1 MLSAC
6 YAPQVNVPC
15 LRQFQVAA
23 RPGSA
28 KCKLHTT
35 ASAQHHALP
44 VPLLTHNFC
53 ARRVQRDLRVAGS
66 AKADTQTEA
75 KIATQSATITAATA
89 SPWLWEESDDAL
101 QAYGAFFGLLGIGQ
115 LQFLYSQKWADLPYF
130 IGLAVMTI
138 YIGAHRG
145 LTTKQRQQITIKE
158 GVLAP
163 VFASI
168 SLFSVYLIIKFLPN
182 LDLQLLLNAYF
193 WLLGT
198 FAIAGASIPLLR
210 RATGPLGRKSIQFS
224 VPDGWVLDDKGT
236 SVNEVKLAPS
246 DLAAAALAVG
256 LASAE
261 LAGHHTN
268 FTLNNLIACLVA
280 TDILQLLGIRSFR
293 TAALMLFGLLA
304 YDVFWVFGSPAVV
317 GDNVM
322 LAVATSDAITGPT
335 RLLFPRIPGGMGEA
349 AEFPFSLL
357 GLGDIAIP
365 GLLACLALRYDAS
378 RSTDMRARAVAAAD
392 AISSALAQLE
402 PGASGTEMANAAA
415 QAAEAAYDKVADRE
429 LRQRNNTLNGH
440 QASSN
445 STSSS
450 SRDGDSHGSSSEP
463 DVATHE
469 GQEERMPVSDAVLQ
483 QRAYFTP
490 VVWSYIGGLL
500 MAFAA
505 NNITNLGQPA
515 LLYIVPCTLTA
526 VAWTAVSRGELQRIW
541 QFTDVPTFGLPEKE
555 KPKN

>member
-1 MLSAC
+1 M
-6 YAPQVNVPC
+6 
-15 LRQFQVAA
+15 
-23 RPGSA
+23 
-28 KCKLHTT
+28 
-35 ASAQHHALP
+35 HA
-44 VPLLTHNFC
+44 
-53 ARRVQRDLRVAGS
+53 
-66 AKADTQTEA
+66 
-75 KIATQSATITAATA
+75 
-89 SPWLWEESDDAL
+89 
-101 QAYGAFFGLLGIGQ
+101 
-115 LQFLYSQKWADLPYF
+115 
-130 IGLAVMTI
+130 
-138 YIGAHRG
+138 
-145 LTTKQRQQITIKE
+145 
-158 GVLAP
+158 
-163 VFASI
+163 
-168 SLFSVYLIIKFLPN
+168 
-182 LDLQLLLNAYF
+182 
-193 WLLGT
+193 
-198 FAIAGASIPLLR
+198 
-210 RATGPLGRKSIQFS
+210 
-224 VPDGWVLDDKGT
+224 
-236 SVNEVKLAPS
+236 
-246 DLAAAALAVG
+246 
-256 LASAE
+256 
-261 LAGHHTN
+261 
-268 FTLNNLIACLVA
+268 
-280 TDILQLLGIRSFR
+280 
-293 TAALMLFGLLA
+293 
-304 YDVFWVFGSPAVV
+304 
-317 GDNVM
+317 
-322 LAVATSDAITGPT
+322 
-335 RLLFPRIPGGMGEA
+335 
-349 AEFPFSLL
+349 
-357 GLGDIAIP
+357 